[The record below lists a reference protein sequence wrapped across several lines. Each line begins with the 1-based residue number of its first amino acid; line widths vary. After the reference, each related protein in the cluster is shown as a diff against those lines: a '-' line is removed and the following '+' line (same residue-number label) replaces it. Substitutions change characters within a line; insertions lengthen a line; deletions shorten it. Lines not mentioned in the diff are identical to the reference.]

1 MIRTAL
7 GDRRGAITA
16 LVGVAGIVLI
26 GMAGFALDVTR
37 TYMVSA
43 RLKTAVDAAA
53 LLAAR
58 EIDTTATTRDAMV
71 TAMFWS
77 NYRAN
82 RTALAGEYIGSSS
95 IGLTIT
101 QLDSS
106 RMQVSGT
113 ATVPTT
119 LFNVISPRTM
129 TVTEVSVASR
139 QAVGLE
145 VALVIDQTSSMGA
158 AAASGGTK
166 LQAAQSAVGSLL
178 DIMYGTTGSPA
189 VRNATANNLYVSVV
203 PFARTINIGTAN
215 SAMLA
220 TTGLPTGWNSAT
232 WGGCVEARYTGGND
246 LTEVSPTTA
255 PFRPYFYR
263 STYQQVGT
271 FNGAQCTTGN
281 AYSTA
286 VANPY
291 ATPPNSTT
299 ARFCFGDNDWGGPQ
313 LSTNPNYTSMTG
325 NGLTA
330 YVAGTTTLLQAA
342 GPNLLCNHTAV
353 LPLTAD
359 SATVWSRVNSMT
371 PMPRS
376 GGTDINAGL
385 QGAWYTLSPN
395 FRDAWSGTTGNGLPL
410 DYNTRNMRKAIVMLT
425 DGDNNWQTAYSANVR
440 YPATTGTNGVA
451 SEFLYSGYGRGA
463 TWNANIGTPAVTLGT
478 QSTADAA
485 LRSRFAQLCTAIKAQ
500 GILIYIIGFEINSA
514 TNETPANIR
523 TMLQTCASGT
533 GAPYFLE
540 SPDSTTLRAN
550 FQTIARSL
558 SSLRLSE

>member
-1 MIRTAL
+1 MIRTVL
-7 GDRRGAITA
+7 RDRRGAIAA

-71 TAMFWS
+71 TAMFWA
-77 NYRAN
+77 NYRNNQA
-82 RTALAGEYIGSSS
+82 AAAGEYIGTTSV
-95 IGLTIT
+95 GLTIT

-113 ATVPTT
+113 ATVATT
-119 LFNVISPRTM
+119 LFNVISSRTM

-145 VALVIDQTSSMGA
+145 VALVIDQTSSMGNSA
-158 AAASGGTK
+158 VGGGTK
-166 LQAAQSAVGSLL
+166 LQAAQSAVSSLL

-215 SAMLA
+215 SGMLA
-220 TTGLPTGWNSAT
+220 TTGLPTGFT
-232 WGGCVEARYTGGND
+232 TTIWGGCVEARYASNND
-246 LTEVSPTTA
+246 WSEVGPQTV

-263 STYQQVGT
+263 TTWQQVGRST
-271 FNGAQCTTGN
+271 ANCTAGN
-281 AYSTA
+281 SYTTA
-286 VANPY
+286 VADPG
-291 ATPPNSTT
+291 ATPPNSLQ
-299 ARFCFGDNDWGGPQ
+299 RSCFGDNDWGAPQ
-313 LSTNPNYTSMTG
+313 LSSNPNYTSMTG
-325 NGLTA
+325 NGLSA
-330 YVAGTTTLLQAA
+330 YVAGSNTLLQAA

-353 LPLTAD
+353 LPLTAS
-359 SATVWSRVNSMT
+359 SATVWSRVNAMT

-376 GGTDINAGL
+376 GGTDINSGM

-395 FRDAWSGTTGNGLPL
+395 WRDQWSGTTGNGLPMN
-410 DYNTRNMRKAIVMLT
+410 YNTANMRKAIVMLT
-425 DGDNNWQTAYSANVR
+425 DGDNNWQNAYASNVR
-440 YPATTGTNGVA
+440 YPAASGTAGIA
-451 SEFLYSGYGRGA
+451 SDFIYSAYGRGT
-463 TWNANIGTPAVTLGT
+463 TWNAAGLTPSVTVGT
-478 QSTADAA
+478 QSTGDAA
-485 LRSRFAQLCTAIKAQ
+485 LRSRFAQLCTNIKAQ
-500 GILIYIIGFEINSA
+500 GILIYIIGFEINGA
-514 TNETPANIR
+514 TNESTSNIR

-540 SPDSTTLRAN
+540 SPDSTTLRQN